1 MEHWLCLSFSQEWSE
16 WLESGLCLASLSYKG
31 GWQPCAV
38 VSNTLIPPLKSREE
52 LTCFLFNS
60 HSGSAMNV
68 AFTEEEMKK
77 FLAEATRVSQV
88 TVFILLLLF
97 LFVFAVFVSPLL
109 CFPSLCFC
117 IASSLLFLFLVWR
130 GASEIRV

>member
-1 MEHWLCLSFSQEWSE
+1 MGHWLCLSFSQEWSE

-38 VSNTLIPPLKSREE
+38 VSDTLIPPLKSREE

-88 TVFILLLLF
+88 TVFILLLLISF
-97 LFVFAVFVSPLL
+97 CVCCICFTSTVFSIP
-109 CFPSLCFC
+109 
-117 IASSLLFLFLVWR
+117 LFLYCIFLALSLPCLER
-130 GASEIRV
+130 SQSN